1 MKLLFLWSDVL
12 LYILLAAIAAFVI
25 SLAKNPQSRARWHGV
40 FMSRLGMVS
49 FIIILSYIAIG
60 FTDSLHF
67 RTSLDPIAG
76 QQYSKT
82 FYSNKVHSILDRM
95 LGEMSQNTERTY
107 SAPFSLKSY
116 LKENIQ
122 DSKGRTFRDFPNL
135 QHAGSHLQIGD
146 SMIADIFWQSIIAC
160 LKGLLISSILIAAHL
175 WYMRGKKSLL
185 PWNTAYITL
194 AMVITLLAWLLHVGN
209 LYHILGTDMSGNDV
223 LYKGFKG
230 IRTGMLIGSLTTLIM
245 MPIAIFLGIA
255 AGYFKGW
262 VDDIIQYLYTT
273 LSSIPSLL
281 LVASAVLL
289 FQVWIDLNPDLFE
302 TSLEKG
308 DTHFVALCFI
318 LGITSWASLCR
329 LLRAETLKLSQLEY
343 VQAAHAF
350 GVSHIRTITRHILPN
365 VVHLILITFIL
376 DFSALVLAEAVL
388 SYIGIGVDASIISW
402 GNMITSGSSEL
413 SREPAIWWNLTGAFI
428 FMSILVLASNLFSDL
443 VNDIFN
449 PKTINAAQMHKD
461 LANDPIRNN

>member
-1 MKLLFLWSDVL
+1 M
-12 LYILLAAIAAFVI
+12 IN
-25 SLAKNPQSRARWHGV
+25 LAKNPQSRARWHEV
-40 FMSRLGMVS
+40 FRSRLGMIS
-49 FIIILSYIAIG
+49 FIVILAYIAIG

-67 RTSLDPIAG
+67 RTSLDPVTG
-76 QQYSKT
+76 QQYSET
-82 FYSNKVHSILDRM
+82 FYSNKVHSILDRI

-116 LKENIQ
+116 LKENMQ
-122 DSKGRTFRDFPNL
+122 DSKEQTFRDFPRL
-135 QHAGSHLQIGD
+135 QHAGSHLQADD
-146 SMIADIFWQSIIAC
+146 SLITDIFWQSIIAC
-160 LKGLLISSILIAAHL
+160 LKGLLISIILIAAHM
-175 WYMRGKKSLL
+175 WYMRKKKPLL
-185 PWNTAYITL
+185 PWKTAYITL
-194 AMVITLLAWLLHVGN
+194 TTVITLLAWLLHVGN

-223 LYKGFKG
+223 LYNAFKG

-262 VDDIIQYLYTT
+262 IDDIIQYLYTT
-273 LSSIPSLL
+273 LSSIPSILL
-281 LVASAVLL
+281 IASAVLL

-308 DTHFVALCFI
+308 DTRFIALCFI
-318 LGITSWASLCR
+318 LGITSWATLCR

-388 SYIGIGVDASIISW
+388 SYLGIGVDASIISW

-428 FMSILVLASNLFSDL
+428 FMFILVLAANLFSDL

-449 PKTINAAQMHKD
+449 PKTINAAQPHQ
-461 LANDPIRNN
+461 RSG